1 MWKSDFQHEYNST
14 VKRAYVWQTRKKC
27 YENRNSLLN
36 PLNFSVDVLSA
47 TQMCWTLS
55 FSMELHFWSKK
66 RKIFN
71 QIRLFC
77 ESTFKDAT
85 RKKNRSHTY
94 TFDRWN
100 GFIYYE
106 KCFILD
112 FIGEND
118 LLAHVFDKVFVSM
131 WKSFF
136 IATRSHC
143 SSSSTSTTK
152 MTEPI
157 NTKTWLTLVE

>member
-1 MWKSDFQHEYNST
+1 MQLNGETSLRLANK
-14 VKRAYVWQTRKKC
+14 KKC

-36 PLNFSVDVLSA
+36 PLNFSVDILSA

-55 FSMELHFWSKK
+55 FSMELLFWCKK

-71 QIRLFC
+71 QIRLFQ
-77 ESTFKDAT
+77 EPTFKECNT
-85 RKKNRSHTY
+85 KEYRSHTY
-94 TFDRWN
+94 TFDFWN
-100 GFIYYE
+100 WFIHYE

-118 LLAHVFDKVFVSM
+118 LLVHVFDKVFISI

-136 IATRSHC
+136 TATRSHW

-157 NTKTWLTLVE
+157 NTKTY